1 VKGTSLNNDRI
12 SGYVDNSV
20 MLVTALSPVIGYQNA
35 AHIAEAAL
43 ADNTTLREAALAS
56 GKVTAE
62 QFDSIINP
70 ANMIGDG
77 LAGA

>member
-1 VKGTSLNNDRI
+1 
-12 SGYVDNSV
+12 
-20 MLVTALSPVIGYQNA
+20 VTALSPVIGYQNA

-43 ADNTTLREAALAS
+43 ADNTALREAALAS

-62 QFDSIINP
+62 QFDSIVNP
-70 ANMIGDG
+70 TNMIGDG